1 MIKKKFLKNDFF
13 KLGYNIKMKTMP
25 LRKFF
30 HILTI
35 AVIPLVLSQLSNSS
49 AKEDSKTDLESDVAK
64 STPLGVR
71 QQSIKRMVAELE
83 NQFSDLA
90 RLLQEENPDQ
100 ASKLIDAFKA
110 SKEMLLE
117 KRMDDITKLLDLSK
131 LDSANEEQ
139 KKEHLPPIVSG
150 EVWWCQGY
158 SEPGS
163 GSDLASLSTK
173 AVEDGDNYVVNG
185 QKIWTSYA
193 DKADKIFCLVRTG
206 PQEPKHDGISFLLID
221 MDQPGVTTRP
231 ITLISGKSP
240 FCETFFDDAKA
251 PTKDLVG
258 GLNKGWTVAKRLLE
272 HERTMISAMGLSGG
286 GDGSKKTKSGLAEI
300 GKKYV
305 GIDADQKI
313 SDKALRR
320 KVAMHDLN
328 SRAFGLTMQRVGEE
342 TKVGAPSPAAAM
354 GKYYG
359 TEHNKLRYELMLE
372 AMGTQGVGWDGE
384 GFSMEELA
392 ITRDWLR
399 TKANSI
405 EGGTSEVQ
413 LNVISKRVLGLPDK

>member
-1 MIKKKFLKNDFF
+1 M
-13 KLGYNIKMKTMP
+13 
-25 LRKFF
+25 
-30 HILTI
+30 
-35 AVIPLVLSQLSNSS
+35 
-49 AKEDSKTDLESDVAK
+49 TDLQTFREETRDWLEENCPPEMRKPGDVAW
-64 STPLGVR
+64 GGR
-71 QQSIKRMVAELE
+71 NA
-83 NQFSDLA
+83 QFSHPDQKLWLE
-90 RLLQEENPDQ
+90 RMGEKGWTCPTWPSEYGGGGLSKEENKILQEEMGAIGARSPLGSFGIWMLGP
-100 ASKLIDAFKA
+100 A
-110 SKEMLLE
+110 LLE
-117 KRMDDITKLLDLSK
+117 FAT
-131 LDSANEEQ
+131 EEQ
-139 KKEHLPPIVSG
+139 KKEHLPPIVRG

-173 AVEDGDNYVVNG
+173 AIEEGDEYVING

-251 PTKDLVG
+251 PVKDLVG

-300 GKKYV
+300 GKKYGGV
-305 GIDADQKI
+305 DSENQI
-313 SDKALRR
+313 SDKSLRR
-320 KVAMHDLN
+320 KVALHDLN

-342 TKVGAPSPAAAM
+342 TKVGQPSPAAAM
-354 GKYYG
+354 AKLYG

-372 AMGTQGVGWDGE
+372 AMGTQGIGWDGE

>member
-1 MIKKKFLKNDFF
+1 MSDLQTFREETRSWLEANCPPE
-13 KLGYNIKMKTMP
+13 M
-25 LRKFF
+25 RK
-30 HILTI
+30 
-35 AVIPLVLSQLSNSS
+35 PG
-49 AKEDSKTDLESDVAK
+49 DVAW
-64 STPLGVR
+64 GGR
-71 QQSIKRMVAELE
+71 NA
-83 NQFSDLA
+83 QFSHPDQEIWLQ
-90 RLLQEENPDQ
+90 RMGEKGWTCPTWPSEYGGGGLSKEENKILQEEMGVIGARSPLGSFGIWMLGP
-100 ASKLIDAFKA
+100 A
-110 SKEMLLE
+110 LLE
-117 KRMDDITKLLDLSK
+117 FAT
-131 LDSANEEQ
+131 EEQ
-139 KKEHLPPIVSG
+139 KKEHLPQIVKG

-173 AVEDGDNYVVNG
+173 AVEDGDHYVING

-206 PQEPKHDGISFLLID
+206 PQEPKHDGISFILID

-251 PTKDLVG
+251 PVKDLVG

-300 GKKYV
+300 GKKYA
-305 GIDADQKI
+305 GTNSDQKI
-313 SDKALRR
+313 SDFALRR

-354 GKYYG
+354 AKYYG

-372 AMGTQGVGWDGE
+372 AMGTQGIGWEGE
-384 GFSMEELA
+384 GFSMEELQ

>member
-1 MIKKKFLKNDFF
+1 MEN
-13 KLGYNIKMKTMP
+13 
-25 LRKFF
+25 
-30 HILTI
+30 
-35 AVIPLVLSQLSNSS
+35 
-49 AKEDSKTDLESDVAK
+49 
-64 STPLGVR
+64 
-71 QQSIKRMVAELE
+71 LE
-83 NQFSDLA
+83 NFRKDTKAWLEDNCPPEMRKPMGPGDVVWGGRDCKFPHPDAKLWLERMGEKGWTCPTWPKEYGGGGLSFDENKI
-90 RLLQEENPDQ
+90 LQEELMAVRARP
-100 ASKLIDAFKA
+100 ALSSFGIWMLGPA
-110 SKEMLLE
+110 LLE
-117 KRMDDITKLLDLSK
+117 FAS
-131 LDSANEEQ
+131 EEQ
-139 KKEHLPPIVSG
+139 KKKYIPDIVKG
-150 EVWWCQGY
+150 KIRWCQGY

-163 GSDLASLSTK
+163 GSDLASLKTK
-173 AVEDGDNYVVNG
+173 AEDKGDHFLVNG
-185 QKIWTSYA
+185 QKVWTSYA
-193 DKADKIFCLVRTG
+193 DDCDMIFTLVRTG
-206 PQEPKHDGISFLLID
+206 PLEPKHDGISFLLID

-286 GDGSKKTKSGLAEI
+286 GDGSKKTKSGLADI

>member
-1 MIKKKFLKNDFF
+1 M
-13 KLGYNIKMKTMP
+13 
-25 LRKFF
+25 
-30 HILTI
+30 
-35 AVIPLVLSQLSNSS
+35 
-49 AKEDSKTDLESDVAK
+49 TDLQTFREETRNWLEANCPPEMRKPGDVAW
-64 STPLGVR
+64 GGR
-71 QQSIKRMVAELE
+71 NA
-83 NQFSDLA
+83 QFSHPDQKIWLEKMGEKGWTCPTWPSEYGGGG
-90 RLLQEENPDQ
+90 LSKEENKILQEEMNAIGARSPLGSFGIWMLGP
-100 ASKLIDAFKA
+100 A
-110 SKEMLLE
+110 LLE
-117 KRMDDITKLLDLSK
+117 FAT
-131 LDSANEEQ
+131 EEQ
-139 KKEHLPPIVSG
+139 KKEHLPPIVKG

-173 AVEDGDNYVVNG
+173 AVEEGDQYVING

-206 PQEPKHDGISFLLID
+206 PQEPKHEGISFLLID

-251 PTKDLVG
+251 PVKDLVG

-272 HERTMISAMGLSGG
+272 HERTMISGMGLSGG
-286 GDGSKKTKSGLAEI
+286 GDGSKKTKSGLADI

-305 GIDADQKI
+305 GTDANQKI
-313 SDKALRR
+313 ADYALRR

-328 SRAFGLTMQRVGEE
+328 SRAFGLTMQRIGEE

-372 AMGTQGVGWDGE
+372 AMGSQGIGWEGE
-384 GFSMEELA
+384 GFSVEELQ

>member
-1 MIKKKFLKNDFF
+1 MANLQTFREETRNW
-13 KLGYNIKMKTMP
+13 
-25 LRKFF
+25 
-30 HILTI
+30 
-35 AVIPLVLSQLSNSS
+35 
-49 AKEDSKTDLESDVAK
+49 
-64 STPLGVR
+64 
-71 QQSIKRMVAELE
+71 LE
-83 NQFSDLA
+83 NNCPPEMRKPGDIAWGGRNAQFSHPDQELWLQ
-90 RLLQEENPDQ
+90 RMGEKGWTCPTWPSEYGGGGLTKEENKILQEEMSAIGARSPLGSFGIWMLGP
-100 ASKLIDAFKA
+100 A
-110 SKEMLLE
+110 LLE
-117 KRMDDITKLLDLSK
+117 FAT
-131 LDSANEEQ
+131 EEQ
-139 KKEHLPPIVSG
+139 KKEHLPPIVRG

-173 AVEDGDNYVVNG
+173 AVEDGDDYVING

-206 PQEPKHDGISFLLID
+206 PQEPKHEGISFLLID

-240 FCETFFDDAKA
+240 FCETFFDDARA
-251 PTKDLVG
+251 PKKDLVG

-272 HERTMISAMGLSGG
+272 HERTMISGMGLSGG

-300 GKKYV
+300 GKKYA
-305 GIDADQKI
+305 GTDASQKI
-313 SDKALRR
+313 ADYALRR

-372 AMGTQGVGWDGE
+372 AMGTQGIGWEGE
-384 GFSMEELA
+384 GFSVEELQ